1 MVPALLFALVL
12 VGERPASA
20 LRWRCCR
27 EFGSNLCV
35 VPHCHHTLLSQ
46 LRCIIFRTDVRWY
59 NVHNVKPAILP
70 RASLHVAWSNIVTN
84 EMLIAIMVL
93 PPLSRFVKTQC

>member
-1 MVPALLFALVL
+1 MVSALLFALVL

-35 VPHCHHTLLSQ
+35 VPHFHHTLLSQ
-46 LRCIIFRTDVRWY
+46 LRCIIFRTAFGG

-70 RASLHVAWSNIVTN
+70 RASLHAAWSNIVTN
-84 EMLIAIMVL
+84 EMLIAMVL
-93 PPLSRFVKTQC
+93 PPLSRVVKTQC